1 MAERTSVYFKD
12 LDLLKKANKR
22 AESLD
27 RNFSNYVISLIKKD
41 LKK

>member
-1 MAERTSVYFKD
+1 MAERTTIYFKD
-12 LDLLKKANKR
+12 LDLFKKANKR
-22 AESLD
+22 AKSLD